1 MTLRQFT
8 AVQFRR
14 KMERGL
20 NRPFLVIGAAER
32 TGERCPLVV
41 KSRAGYADRP
51 EAMLKELF
59 ALLVAREL
67 GLHAPEPVVVN
78 IPQGLDWGAA
88 DYPEHAEL
96 IRQSPGWNLGTVH
109 LGDAWKPWGKGIA
122 PRSIPDC
129 EIETAYA
136 FDAMVEN
143 PDREAGNPNLLW
155 RGGELA
161 VLDFDKAFS
170 YLREGNAEPRPWRS
184 ALVRM
189 NLKRHCLFPHLP
201 QWEEDGIMG
210 KQLWDEFEAWC
221 LKPTSSAAKAA
232 ILRYFSDTNLDL
244 NRIEEY
250 FKKLATDPEDF
261 FLFLSAASQP

>member
-1 MTLRQFT
+1 MKNKNQARTRPPPAHAHERPGDSWIT
-8 AVQFRR
+8 IVQQRSHDTSPIYRR
-14 KMERGL
+14 SVS
-20 NRPFLVIGAAER
+20 PQDGARLES
-32 TGERCPLVV
+32 TISG
-41 KSRAGYADRP
+41 DR
-51 EAMLKELF
+51 
-59 ALLVAREL
+59 
-67 GLHAPEPVVVN
+67 
-78 IPQGLDWGAA
+78 
-88 DYPEHAEL
+88 
-96 IRQSPGWNLGTVH
+96 
-109 LGDAWKPWGKGIA
+109 
-122 PRSIPDC
+122 
-129 EIETAYA
+129 
-136 FDAMVEN
+136 
-143 PDREAGNPNLLW
+143 